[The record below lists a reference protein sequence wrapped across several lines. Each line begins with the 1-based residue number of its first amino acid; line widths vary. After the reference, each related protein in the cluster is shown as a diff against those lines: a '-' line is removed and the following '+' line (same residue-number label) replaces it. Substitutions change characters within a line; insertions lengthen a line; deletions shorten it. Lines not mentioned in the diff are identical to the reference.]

1 MKRFYLTL
9 FALMLVLSMQA
20 QEGLLIN
27 AFFDKEY
34 QRQEQVTEV
43 LVKGKKL
50 KPYNLTLFR
59 SITLKNAPDK
69 AIEIEERLLK
79 DAENAVE
86 MNSASI
92 GKRLYFGFYCLPPRA
107 NDKLRYIFYRNTSAK
122 KDAQRDE
129 VALVY
134 MEGYATLDEIEKMF
148 K

>member
-1 MKRFYLTL
+1 MKRLYLTL

-34 QRQEQVTEV
+34 QRQEQITEV

-59 SITLKNAPDK
+59 SITLKDAPDE

-86 MNSASI
+86 MKSASW

-107 NDKLRYIFYRNTSAK
+107 NDKLRYIFYRNTNAK
-122 KDAQRDE
+122 KDAKSNE
-129 VALVY
+129 VTLVY

>member
-1 MKRFYLTL
+1 MKRLYLTL

-27 AFFDKEY
+27 DFFDKEY
-34 QRQEQVTEV
+34 QKRVNITEV

-50 KPYNLTLFR
+50 KPYKLTYFR
-59 SITLKNAPDK
+59 SITLKDAPDK

-79 DAENAVE
+79 DAEDAVE
-86 MNSASI
+86 MNSASL
-92 GKRLYFGFYCLPPRA
+92 GKRLYFGFYCLPPRN

-122 KDAQRDE
+122 KEAKRDE
-129 VALVY
+129 VTLVY

>member
-1 MKRFYLTL
+1 M
-9 FALMLVLSMQA
+9 
-20 QEGLLIN
+20 N
-27 AFFDKEY
+27 
-34 QRQEQVTEV
+34 EV
-43 LVKGKKL
+43 VVKGKKL

-59 SITLKNAPDK
+59 SITLKNASDK

-86 MNSASI
+86 MKSASW

-107 NDKLRYIFYRNTSAK
+107 NDKLRYIFYRNTNAK
-122 KDAQRDE
+122 KDAKSNE
-129 VALVY
+129 VTLVY